1 MSKSVESKKITSFV
15 IGDPHF
21 KHNAMLD
28 GRDFAEKSINAARKA
43 SPTFIVILGDT
54 LDTHEIIRVDPHLLA
69 TEWIS
74 ELSTIAHVYLLIG
87 NHDLLNASQYL
98 SNKHIFTPLK
108 KWKNVTVVDKPFY
121 AEYDDQSFVFCP
133 YVEPGRFIEALDTL
147 VDQGETWEMADCI
160 FGHQEFRGCKMG
172 AIISEK
178 GDLWD
183 ENYPPVI
190 TGHIHDSQI
199 IGNVYMPGSAYQHN
213 FGDSPNKKLWF
224 VTFGENEDPGFSIK
238 KIDIGMKKKK
248 IIRIGIEEIDEF
260 DVSILDKYQIKL
272 YLKGTS
278 EQFKIFRS
286 GKYYQQLL
294 KNGIKFSYDRI
305 SVNLE
310 KEISDSKMSKLEEVS
325 FLSTLQKVISTKN
338 LDIKEI
344 YEEIIGVS
352 IEEQPEKTHCNLIF
366 QDDCSSEEEE
376 VSTKLKK
383 SEEEHFSVENEK
395 SEETSLDSEE
405 EKLTYSDFYVSSQD
419 EEEDY
424 NSE

>member
-1 MSKSVESKKITSFV
+1 MSNPDESKKTTAFI

-28 GRDFAEKSINAARKA
+28 GRDFAEKSIKAALKA
-43 SPTFIVILGDT
+43 SPSFIVILGDT
-54 LDTHEIIRVDPHLLA
+54 LDTHEVVRVDPHLLA

-74 ELSTIAHVYLLIG
+74 ELSEIAHVYLLIG

-108 KWKNVTVVDKPFY
+108 KWENVTVVDKPCY
-121 AEYDDQSFVFCP
+121 AEYNEYSFAFCP
-133 YVEPGRFIEALDTL
+133 YVEPGRFTEALDTL
-147 VDQGETWEMADCI
+147 VDQGETWEMVDCI

-178 GDLWD
+178 GDVWN

-199 IGNVYMPGSAYQHN
+199 VGNVYMPGSAYQHN
-213 FGDSPNKKLWF
+213 FGDSPDKRLWF

-248 IIRIGIEEIDEF
+248 IIRIPIEEIEDF

-278 EQFKIFRS
+278 EQFKLFRS
-286 GKYYQQLL
+286 GKHYQQLL
-294 KNGIKFSYDRI
+294 KTGIKFSYDRI
-305 SVNLE
+305 SINLE
-310 KEISDSKMSKLEEVS
+310 KEITDSKMSKLEEVS
-325 FLSTLQKVISTKN
+325 FLSTLKKVISTKN
-338 LDIKEI
+338 LDIKEM
-344 YEEIIGVS
+344 YEEIVGVVV
-352 IEEQPEKTHCNLIF
+352 EEQPEKIYCNLIF
-366 QDDCSSEEEE
+366 EDGCSSSDEEK
-376 VSTKLKK
+376 SNKLQPSPKIK
-383 SEEEHFSVENEK
+383 NSEE
-395 SEETSLDSEE
+395 D
-405 EKLTYSDFYVSSQD
+405 LTFSDFYVSSSED
-419 EEEDY
+419 ELSEEDY
-424 NSE
+424 NSD